1 MWVEL
6 QIPISLYAVTA
17 VVYFTLIQEPNQ
29 RPQPVQTHSIVA
41 NTTVMVFQLEPHEVP
56 EKYRNEDF
64 YVQVALRVN
73 SVETALVP
81 NNLETAH
88 TASETTL
95 YLIL

>member
-1 MWVEL
+1 ML
-6 QIPISLYAVTA
+6 
-17 VVYFTLIQEPNQ
+17 
-29 RPQPVQTHSIVA
+29 
-41 NTTVMVFQLEPHEVP
+41 FQLEPHEVP

-88 TASETTL
+88 TASETTIIPSFTYFVATTHTLRNVL
-95 YLIL
+95 YSSYMLDDGMQEFL